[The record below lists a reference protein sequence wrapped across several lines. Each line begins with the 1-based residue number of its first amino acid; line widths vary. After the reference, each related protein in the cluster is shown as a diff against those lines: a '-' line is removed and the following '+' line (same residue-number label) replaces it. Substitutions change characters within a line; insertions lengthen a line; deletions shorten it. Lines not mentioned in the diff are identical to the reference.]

1 MSWTTALHFSVIFI
15 LAALL
20 AGFQTSFWFQILGSV
35 TPPLMWLVVFT
46 YIAVY
51 RDGVSV
57 VAQLMALT
65 MMLAAF
71 SIASLKVFYG
81 SLLIYYVFIHL
92 LKSRIF
98 WSGPGYFLMICSIGS
113 VGFHIIFYTLAT
125 GMDNTASDPLL
136 LERFTQIL
144 LTPAFAFPIYW
155 LMHFIDKLFSKKEL
169 DTDFGG
175 TTYD

>member
-1 MSWTTALHFSVIFI
+1 MSWRAALHFSVIFV

-20 AGFQTSFWFQILGSV
+20 AGFQTSFWFQVFGSV
-35 TPPLMWLVVFT
+35 TPPLIWLVVFT

-51 RDGVSV
+51 REGVSV

-71 SIASLKVFYG
+71 SVTGLKVFYG
-81 SLLIYYVFIHL
+81 TLLIYYVFIHI

-113 VGFHIIFYTLAT
+113 VAFHVIFYTLSSGIEDSVAE
-125 GMDNTASDPLL
+125 PLFV
-136 LERFTQIL
+136 ERFTQIL
-144 LTPAFAFPIYW
+144 LTPAFAFPVYW
-155 LMHFIDKLFSKKEL
+155 VMHFIDGLFTKKEL
-169 DTDFGG
+169 EANFGG